1 MLVSSR
7 HNTFWTQQPA
17 SERMGKL
24 LKRCLEQFGV
34 RYGSLSFF
42 DNNYENF
49 KMESGYGDKRINRE
63 ISIAAHALYS
73 SDVIVIPDAQL
84 VCAATSSYNSYAD
97 LSGLAI

>member
-1 MLVSSR
+1 
-7 HNTFWTQQPA
+7 
-17 SERMGKL
+17 MGSL
-24 LKRCLEQFGV
+24 LKRCLGEFGV

-49 KMESGYGDKRINRE
+49 KMESGYGGKRINRE

-73 SDVIVIPDAQL
+73 SDVLVIPDAQL